1 MSTEKDAGQSGKKTT
16 ERFITG
22 LARLITGLVV
32 IAGLGYCGISWY
44 SWLHP
49 QERTQSRLALSAA
62 ATRTNTTADE
72 TAHYRELLHQ
82 DNDRGAARAE
92 QANTSFLASIPRGVD
107 IPVENIDTGKTG
119 KSGNDQKRTTPEN
132 NRTPPQQRVS
142 DKDRQERLKQLLAR
156 LRDTTPAT
164 LTVATVPGGESGGES
179 GGNGRSNGQNGGQ
192 SQGIWHNWTSS
203 LSGGNSLIPATL
215 RSTDVTTPP
224 VTIIPALTRVPAYIE
239 TAVDSDNTTSQVVA
253 NIPAGPWAGARL
265 HAARITLVGD
275 GVEINFTR
283 MFWQGTEYKVN
294 AWAQDQKTLQSSV
307 ASDVNHRYVSRIFLP
322 AFLGGFGEAGSLF
335 KSANTQ
341 ILTNQYSTLASTA
354 MPSGK
359 VLAGVIGGGMA
370 EKTGSVLQQDAAK
383 LPATQVTVN
392 RNETIAI
399 QFVDGVYSTDAIK
412 AGTSRKTQ
420 SAQATSESR
429 QPTLAQLRARQKT
442 EDESDE

>member
-1 MSTEKDAGQSGKKTT
+1 MSTEKDAGQSGKK
-16 ERFITG
+16 G
-22 LARLITGLVV
+22 VVLVV
-32 IAGLGYCGISWY
+32 AALVLIAGISYVGMGWFQ
-44 SWLHP
+44 P

-62 ATRTNTTADE
+62 SVRTGTTTDE
-72 TAHYRELLHQ
+72 TAHYRELLRQ
-82 DNDRGAARAE
+82 DNDQGAAEAE
-92 QANTSFLASIPRGVD
+92 KNNTSFLASIPRGVD
-107 IPVENIDTGKTG
+107 IPVENTDTGKTG
-119 KSGNDQKRTTPEN
+119 QSGNDEKRTTREN
-132 NRTPPQQRVS
+132 NRTPPSQQRVN
-142 DKDRQERLKQLLAR
+142 DKDRQERLKQVLAR
-156 LRDTTPAT
+156 LRNTTPAT
-164 LTVATVPGGESGGES
+164 LTVATVPGGESGGS
-179 GGNGRSNGQNGGQ
+179 GRSNGGQ

-203 LSGGNSLIPATL
+203 LSSGNSIIPATL

-283 MFWQGTEYKVN
+283 MFWQGMEYKVN
-294 AWAQDQKTLQSSV
+294 AWAQDQKTLQSSI

-412 AGTSRKTQ
+412 PGASRTTQ
-420 SAQATSESR
+420 NAQVTSESR

>member
-1 MSTEKDAGQSGKKTT
+1 MSTEKDAGQSGKK
-16 ERFITG
+16 G
-22 LARLITGLVV
+22 VVLVV
-32 IAGLGYCGISWY
+32 AALVLIAGISYVGMGWFQ
-44 SWLHP
+44 P

-62 ATRTNTTADE
+62 SVRTGTTTDE
-72 TAHYRELLHQ
+72 TAHYRELLRQ
-82 DNDRGAARAE
+82 DNDQGAAEAE
-92 QANTSFLASIPRGVD
+92 KNNTSFLASIPRGVD
-107 IPVENIDTGKTG
+107 IPVENTDTGKTG
-119 KSGNDQKRTTPEN
+119 QSGNDEKRTTREN
-132 NRTPPQQRVS
+132 NRTPPSQQRVN

-156 LRDTTPAT
+156 LRNTTPAT
-164 LTVATVPGGESGGES
+164 LTVATVPGGESGGS
-179 GGNGRSNGQNGGQ
+179 GRSNGGQ

-203 LSGGNSLIPATL
+203 LSGGNSIIPATM

-265 HAARITLVGD
+265 HAARVTLVGD

-370 EKTGSVLQQDAAK
+370 EKGGSVLQQDAAK

-412 AGTSRKTQ
+412 PGASRTTQ
-420 SAQATSESR
+420 NAQVTSESR

>member
-1 MSTEKDAGQSGKKTT
+1 MSTEKDAGQSGKK
-16 ERFITG
+16 G
-22 LARLITGLVV
+22 VVLVV
-32 IAGLGYCGISWY
+32 AALVLIAGISYVGMGWFQ
-44 SWLHP
+44 P

-62 ATRTNTTADE
+62 SVRTGTTTDE
-72 TAHYRELLHQ
+72 TAHYRELLRQ
-82 DNDRGAARAE
+82 DNDQGAAEAE
-92 QANTSFLASIPRGVD
+92 KNNTSFLASIPRGVD
-107 IPVENIDTGKTG
+107 IPVENTDTGKTG
-119 KSGNDQKRTTPEN
+119 QSGNDEKRTTREN
-132 NRTPPQQRVS
+132 NRTTPSQQRVS

-156 LRDTTPAT
+156 LRNTTPAT
-164 LTVATVPGGESGGES
+164 LTVATVPGGESGGS
-179 GGNGRSNGQNGGQ
+179 GRSNGGQ

-203 LSGGNSLIPATL
+203 LSGGNSIIPATL
-215 RSTDVTTPP
+215 RSTDVTTPL

-265 HAARITLVGD
+265 HAARVTLVGD

-307 ASDVNHRYVSRIFLP
+307 ASDVNHRYVSRILLP
-322 AFLGGFGEAGSLF
+322 AILGGIGEVGSLY

-341 ILTNQYSTLASTA
+341 ILSNQYSTVTSTA

-359 VLAGVIGGGMA
+359 VVGGVIAGGTA
-370 EKTGSVLQQDAAK
+370 EKAASVLQQDAAK

-412 AGTSRKTQ
+412 PGASRTTQ
-420 SAQATSESR
+420 NAQVTSESR

>member
-1 MSTEKDAGQSGKKTT
+1 MSTEKDAGQSGKK
-16 ERFITG
+16 G
-22 LARLITGLVV
+22 VVLVV
-32 IAGLGYCGISWY
+32 AALVLIAGISYVGMGWFQ
-44 SWLHP
+44 P

-62 ATRTNTTADE
+62 SVRTGTTTDE
-72 TAHYRELLHQ
+72 TAHYRELLRQ
-82 DNDRGAARAE
+82 DNDQGAAEAE
-92 QANTSFLASIPRGVD
+92 KNNTSFLASIPRGVD
-107 IPVENIDTGKTG
+107 IPVENTDTGKTG
-119 KSGNDQKRTTPEN
+119 QSGNDEKRTTREN
-132 NRTPPQQRVS
+132 NRTPPSQQRVN

-156 LRDTTPAT
+156 LRNTTPAT
-164 LTVATVPGGESGGES
+164 LTVATVPGGESGGS
-179 GGNGRSNGQNGGQ
+179 GRSNGGQ

-203 LSGGNSLIPATL
+203 LSSGNSIIPATM

-265 HAARITLVGD
+265 HAARVTLVGD

-370 EKTGSVLQQDAAK
+370 EKGGSVLQQDAAK
-383 LPATQVTVN
+383 LPATQVTIN

-412 AGTSRKTQ
+412 PGASRTTQ
-420 SAQATSESR
+420 NAQVTSESR

>member
-1 MSTEKDAGQSGKKTT
+1 MSTEKDAGQSGKK
-16 ERFITG
+16 G
-22 LARLITGLVV
+22 VVLVV
-32 IAGLGYCGISWY
+32 AALVLIAGISYVGMGWFQ
-44 SWLHP
+44 P

-62 ATRTNTTADE
+62 SVRTGTTTDE
-72 TAHYRELLHQ
+72 TAHYRELLRQ
-82 DNDRGAARAE
+82 DNDQGAAEAE
-92 QANTSFLASIPRGVD
+92 KNNTSFLASIPRGVD
-107 IPVENIDTGKTG
+107 IPVENTDTGKTG
-119 KSGNDQKRTTPEN
+119 QSGNDEKRTTREN
-132 NRTPPQQRVS
+132 NRTPPSQQRVN

-156 LRDTTPAT
+156 LRNTTPAT
-164 LTVATVPGGESGGES
+164 LTVATVPGGESGGS
-179 GGNGRSNGQNGGQ
+179 GRSNGGQ

-203 LSGGNSLIPATL
+203 LSSGNSIIPATM

-265 HAARITLVGD
+265 HAARVTLVGD

-370 EKTGSVLQQDAAK
+370 EKGGSVLQQDAAK
-383 LPATQVTVN
+383 LAATQVTVN

-412 AGTSRKTQ
+412 PGASRTTQ
-420 SAQATSESR
+420 NAQVTSESR

>member
-1 MSTEKDAGQSGKKTT
+1 MSTEKDAGQSGKK
-16 ERFITG
+16 G
-22 LARLITGLVV
+22 VVLVV
-32 IAGLGYCGISWY
+32 AALVLIAGISYVGMGWFQ
-44 SWLHP
+44 P

-62 ATRTNTTADE
+62 SVRTGTTTDE
-72 TAHYRELLHQ
+72 TAHYRELLRQ
-82 DNDRGAARAE
+82 DNDQGAAEAE
-92 QANTSFLASIPRGVD
+92 KNNTSFLASIPRGVD
-107 IPVENIDTGKTG
+107 IPVENTDTGKTG
-119 KSGNDQKRTTPEN
+119 QSGNDEKRTTREN
-132 NRTPPQQRVS
+132 NRTPPPQQRVN

-156 LRDTTPAT
+156 LRNTTPAT
-164 LTVATVPGGESGGES
+164 LTVATVPGGESGGS
-179 GGNGRSNGQNGGQ
+179 GRSNGGQ

-203 LSGGNSLIPATL
+203 LSSGNSIIPATM

-294 AWAQDQKTLQSSV
+294 AWAQDQKTLQSSI

-412 AGTSRKTQ
+412 PGASRTTQ
-420 SAQATSESR
+420 NAQVTSESR

>member
-1 MSTEKDAGQSGKKTT
+1 MSTEKDAGQSGKK
-16 ERFITG
+16 G
-22 LARLITGLVV
+22 VVLVV
-32 IAGLGYCGISWY
+32 AALVLIAGISYVGMGWFQ
-44 SWLHP
+44 P

-62 ATRTNTTADE
+62 SVRTGTTTDE
-72 TAHYRELLHQ
+72 TAHYRELLRQ
-82 DNDRGAARAE
+82 DNDQGAAEAE
-92 QANTSFLASIPRGVD
+92 KNNTSFLASIPRGVD
-107 IPVENIDTGKTG
+107 IPVENTDTGKTG
-119 KSGNDQKRTTPEN
+119 QSGNDEKRTTREN
-132 NRTPPQQRVS
+132 NRTPPSQQRVN

-156 LRDTTPAT
+156 LRNTTPAT
-164 LTVATVPGGESGGES
+164 LTVATVPGGESGGS
-179 GGNGRSNGQNGGQ
+179 GRSNGGQ

-203 LSGGNSLIPATL
+203 LSSGNSIIPATL

-294 AWAQDQKTLQSSV
+294 AWAQDQQTLQSSI

-412 AGTSRKTQ
+412 PGASRTTQ
-420 SAQATSESR
+420 NARVTSESR

>member
-1 MSTEKDAGQSGKKTT
+1 MSTEKDAGQSGKK
-16 ERFITG
+16 G
-22 LARLITGLVV
+22 VVLVV
-32 IAGLGYCGISWY
+32 AALVLIAGISYVGMGWFQ
-44 SWLHP
+44 P

-62 ATRTNTTADE
+62 SVRTGTTTDE
-72 TAHYRELLHQ
+72 TAHYRELLRQ
-82 DNDRGAARAE
+82 DNDQGAAEAE
-92 QANTSFLASIPRGVD
+92 KNNTSFLASIPRGVD
-107 IPVENIDTGKTG
+107 IPVENTDTGKTG
-119 KSGNDQKRTTPEN
+119 QSGNDEKRTTREN
-132 NRTPPQQRVS
+132 NRTPPSQQRVN

-156 LRDTTPAT
+156 LRNTTPAT
-164 LTVATVPGGESGGES
+164 LTVATVPGGESGGS
-179 GGNGRSNGQNGGQ
+179 GRSNGGQ

-203 LSGGNSLIPATL
+203 LSSGNSIIPATL

-412 AGTSRKTQ
+412 PGASRTTQ
-420 SAQATSESR
+420 NARVTSESR

>member
-1 MSTEKDAGQSGKKTT
+1 MSTEKDAGQSGKK
-16 ERFITG
+16 G
-22 LARLITGLVV
+22 VVLVV
-32 IAGLGYCGISWY
+32 AALVLIAGISYVGMGWFQ
-44 SWLHP
+44 P

-62 ATRTNTTADE
+62 SVRTGTTTDE
-72 TAHYRELLHQ
+72 TAHYRELLRQ
-82 DNDRGAARAE
+82 DNDQGAAEAE
-92 QANTSFLASIPRGVD
+92 KNNTSFLASIPRGVD
-107 IPVENIDTGKTG
+107 IPVENTDTGKTG
-119 KSGNDQKRTTPEN
+119 QSGNDEKRTTREN
-132 NRTPPQQRVS
+132 NRTPPSQQRVN

-156 LRDTTPAT
+156 LRNTTPAT
-164 LTVATVPGGESGGES
+164 LTVATVPGGESGGS
-179 GGNGRSNGQNGGQ
+179 GRSNGGQ

-203 LSGGNSLIPATL
+203 LSSGNSIIPATM

-294 AWAQDQKTLQSSV
+294 AWAQDQKTLQSSI

-359 VLAGVIGGGMA
+359 ELAGVIGGGMA

-412 AGTSRKTQ
+412 PGASRTTQ
-420 SAQATSESR
+420 NAQVTSESR

>member
-1 MSTEKDAGQSGKKTT
+1 MSTEKDAGQSGKK
-16 ERFITG
+16 G
-22 LARLITGLVV
+22 VVLVV
-32 IAGLGYCGISWY
+32 AALVLIAGISYVGMGWFQ
-44 SWLHP
+44 P

-62 ATRTNTTADE
+62 SVRTGTTTDE
-72 TAHYRELLHQ
+72 TAHYRELLRQ
-82 DNDRGAARAE
+82 DNDQGAAEAE
-92 QANTSFLASIPRGVD
+92 KNNTSFLASIPRGVD
-107 IPVENIDTGKTG
+107 IPVENTDTGKTG
-119 KSGNDQKRTTPEN
+119 QSGNDEKRTTREN
-132 NRTPPQQRVS
+132 NRTPPSQQRVN

-156 LRDTTPAT
+156 LQNTTPAT
-164 LTVATVPGGESGGES
+164 LTVATVPGGESGGS
-179 GGNGRSNGQNGGQ
+179 GRSNGGQ

-203 LSGGNSLIPATL
+203 LSSGNSIIPATL

-294 AWAQDQKTLQSSV
+294 AWAQDQKTLQSSI

-412 AGTSRKTQ
+412 PGASRTTQ
-420 SAQATSESR
+420 NAQVTSESR

>member
-1 MSTEKDAGQSGKKTT
+1 M
-16 ERFITG
+16 
-22 LARLITGLVV
+22 
-32 IAGLGYCGISWY
+32 
-44 SWLHP
+44 
-49 QERTQSRLALSAA
+49 
-62 ATRTNTTADE
+62 
-72 TAHYRELLHQ
+72 
-82 DNDRGAARAE
+82 
-92 QANTSFLASIPRGVD
+92 
-107 IPVENIDTGKTG
+107 
-119 KSGNDQKRTTPEN
+119 
-132 NRTPPQQRVS
+132 S

-156 LRDTTPAT
+156 LRNTTPAT
-164 LTVATVPGGESGGES
+164 LTVATVPGGES

-192 SQGIWHNWTSS
+192 SQSVWHNWTSS

>member
-1 MSTEKDAGQSGKKTT
+1 MSTEKDAGQSGKK
-16 ERFITG
+16 G
-22 LARLITGLVV
+22 VVLVV
-32 IAGLGYCGISWY
+32 AALVLIAGISYVGMGWFQ
-44 SWLHP
+44 P

-62 ATRTNTTADE
+62 SVRTGTTTDE
-72 TAHYRELLHQ
+72 TAHYRELLRQ
-82 DNDRGAARAE
+82 DNDQGAAEAE
-92 QANTSFLASIPRGVD
+92 KNNTSFLASIPRGVD
-107 IPVENIDTGKTG
+107 IPVENTDTGKTG
-119 KSGNDQKRTTPEN
+119 QSGNDEKRTTREN
-132 NRTPPQQRVS
+132 NRTTPSQQRVS

-156 LRDTTPAT
+156 LRNTTPAT
-164 LTVATVPGGESGGES
+164 LTVATVPGGESGGS
-179 GGNGRSNGQNGGQ
+179 GRSNGGQ

-203 LSGGNSLIPATL
+203 LSGGNSIIPATL

-265 HAARITLVGD
+265 HAARVTLVGD

-370 EKTGSVLQQDAAK
+370 EKGGSVLQQDAAK

-412 AGTSRKTQ
+412 PGASRATQ
-420 SAQATSESR
+420 NAQVTSESR

>member
-1 MSTEKDAGQSGKKTT
+1 MSTEKDAGQSGKK
-16 ERFITG
+16 G
-22 LARLITGLVV
+22 VVLVV
-32 IAGLGYCGISWY
+32 AALVLIAGISYVGMGWFQ
-44 SWLHP
+44 P

-62 ATRTNTTADE
+62 SVRAGTTTDE
-72 TAHYRELLHQ
+72 TAHYRELLRQ
-82 DNDRGAARAE
+82 DNDQGAAEAE
-92 QANTSFLASIPRGVD
+92 KNNTSFLASIPRGVD
-107 IPVENIDTGKTG
+107 IPVENTDTGKTG
-119 KSGNDQKRTTPEN
+119 QSGNDEKRTTREN
-132 NRTPPQQRVS
+132 NRTPPSQQRVN

-156 LRDTTPAT
+156 LRNTTPAT
-164 LTVATVPGGESGGES
+164 LTVATVPGGESGGS
-179 GGNGRSNGQNGGQ
+179 GRSNGGQ

-203 LSGGNSLIPATL
+203 LSSGNSIIPATM

-294 AWAQDQKTLQSSV
+294 AWAQDQKTLQSSI

-412 AGTSRKTQ
+412 PGASRTTQ
-420 SAQATSESR
+420 NAQVTSESR

>member
-1 MSTEKDAGQSGKKTT
+1 MSTEKDAGQSGKK
-16 ERFITG
+16 G
-22 LARLITGLVV
+22 VVLVV
-32 IAGLGYCGISWY
+32 ATLVLIAGISYVGMGWFQ
-44 SWLHP
+44 P

-62 ATRTNTTADE
+62 SVRTGTTTDE
-72 TAHYRELLHQ
+72 TAHYRELLRQ
-82 DNDRGAARAE
+82 DNDQGAAEAE
-92 QANTSFLASIPRGVD
+92 KNNTSFLASIPRGVD
-107 IPVENIDTGKTG
+107 IPVENTDTGKTG
-119 KSGNDQKRTTPEN
+119 QSGNDEKRTTREN
-132 NRTPPQQRVS
+132 NRTTPSQQRVS

-156 LRDTTPAT
+156 LRNTTPAT
-164 LTVATVPGGESGGES
+164 LTVATVPGGESGGS
-179 GGNGRSNGQNGGQ
+179 GRSNGGQ

-203 LSGGNSLIPATL
+203 LSGGNSIIPATL

-265 HAARITLVGD
+265 HAARVTLVGD

-370 EKTGSVLQQDAAK
+370 EKGGSVLQQDAAK

-412 AGTSRKTQ
+412 PGASRATQ
-420 SAQATSESR
+420 NAQVTSESR

>member
-1 MSTEKDAGQSGKKTT
+1 MSTEKDAGQSGKK
-16 ERFITG
+16 G
-22 LARLITGLVV
+22 VVLVV
-32 IAGLGYCGISWY
+32 AALVLIAGISYVGMGWFQ
-44 SWLHP
+44 P

-62 ATRTNTTADE
+62 SVRTGTTTDE
-72 TAHYRELLHQ
+72 TAHYRELLRQ
-82 DNDRGAARAE
+82 DNDQGAAEAE
-92 QANTSFLASIPRGVD
+92 KNNTSFLASIPRGVD
-107 IPVENIDTGKTG
+107 IPVENTDTGKTG
-119 KSGNDQKRTTPEN
+119 QSGNDEKRTTREN
-132 NRTPPQQRVS
+132 NRTPPSQQRVN

-156 LRDTTPAT
+156 LRNTTPAT
-164 LTVATVPGGESGGES
+164 LTVATVPGGESGGS
-179 GGNGRSNGQNGGQ
+179 GRSNGGQ

-203 LSGGNSLIPATL
+203 LSSGNSIIPATL

-265 HAARITLVGD
+265 YAARITLVGD

-294 AWAQDQKTLQSSV
+294 AWAQDQKTLQSSI

-412 AGTSRKTQ
+412 PGASRTTQ
-420 SAQATSESR
+420 NAQVTSESR

>member
-1 MSTEKDAGQSGKKTT
+1 MSTEKDAGQSGKK
-16 ERFITG
+16 G
-22 LARLITGLVV
+22 VVLVV
-32 IAGLGYCGISWY
+32 AALVLIAGISYVGMGWFQ
-44 SWLHP
+44 P

-62 ATRTNTTADE
+62 SVRTGTTTDE
-72 TAHYRELLHQ
+72 TAHYRELLRQ
-82 DNDRGAARAE
+82 DNDQGAAEAE
-92 QANTSFLASIPRGVD
+92 KNNTSFLASIPRGVD
-107 IPVENIDTGKTG
+107 IPVENTDTGKTG
-119 KSGNDQKRTTPEN
+119 QSGNDEKRTTREN
-132 NRTPPQQRVS
+132 NRTPPSQQRVN
-142 DKDRQERLKQLLAR
+142 DKDRQERLKQVLAR
-156 LRDTTPAT
+156 LRNTTPAT
-164 LTVATVPGGESGGES
+164 LTVATVPGGESGGS
-179 GGNGRSNGQNGGQ
+179 GRSNGGQ

-203 LSGGNSLIPATL
+203 LSSGNSIIPATL

-294 AWAQDQKTLQSSV
+294 AWAQDQKTLQSSI

-412 AGTSRKTQ
+412 PGASRTTQ
-420 SAQATSESR
+420 NTQVTSESR

>member
-1 MSTEKDAGQSGKKTT
+1 MSTEKDAGQSGKK
-16 ERFITG
+16 G
-22 LARLITGLVV
+22 VVLVV
-32 IAGLGYCGISWY
+32 AALVLIAGISYVGMGWFQ
-44 SWLHP
+44 P

-62 ATRTNTTADE
+62 SVRTGTTTDE
-72 TAHYRELLHQ
+72 TAHYRELLRQ
-82 DNDRGAARAE
+82 DNDQGAAEAE
-92 QANTSFLASIPRGVD
+92 KNNTSFLASIPRGVD
-107 IPVENIDTGKTG
+107 IPVENTDTGKTG
-119 KSGNDQKRTTPEN
+119 QSGNDEKRTTREN
-132 NRTPPQQRVS
+132 NRTPPSQQRVN

-156 LRDTTPAT
+156 LRNTTPAT
-164 LTVATVPGGESGGES
+164 LTVATVPGGESGGS
-179 GGNGRSNGQNGGQ
+179 GRSNGGQ

-203 LSGGNSLIPATL
+203 LSSGNSIIPATL

-239 TAVDSDNTTSQVVA
+239 TAVDSDNTTSQVMA

-294 AWAQDQKTLQSSV
+294 AWAQDQKTLQSSI

-370 EKTGSVLQQDAAK
+370 EKGGSVLQQDAAK

-399 QFVDGVYSTDAIK
+399 QFVDGVYNTDAIK
-412 AGTSRKTQ
+412 PGASRTTQ
-420 SAQATSESR
+420 NAQVTSESR

>member
-1 MSTEKDAGQSGKKTT
+1 MSTEKDAGQSGKK
-16 ERFITG
+16 G
-22 LARLITGLVV
+22 VVLVV
-32 IAGLGYCGISWY
+32 AALVLIAGISYVGMGWFQ
-44 SWLHP
+44 P

-62 ATRTNTTADE
+62 SVRTGTTTDE
-72 TAHYRELLHQ
+72 TAHYRELLRQ
-82 DNDRGAARAE
+82 DNDQGAAEAE
-92 QANTSFLASIPRGVD
+92 KNNTSFLASIPRGVD
-107 IPVENIDTGKTG
+107 IPVENTDTGKTG
-119 KSGNDQKRTTPEN
+119 QSGNDEKRTTREN
-132 NRTPPQQRVS
+132 NRTPPSQQRVN

-156 LRDTTPAT
+156 LRNTTPAT
-164 LTVATVPGGESGGES
+164 LTVATVPGGESGGS
-179 GGNGRSNGQNGGQ
+179 GRSNGGQ

-203 LSGGNSLIPATL
+203 LSSGNSIIPATM
-215 RSTDVTTPP
+215 RSTNVTTPP

-294 AWAQDQKTLQSSV
+294 AWAQDQKTLQSSI

-370 EKTGSVLQQDAAK
+370 EKGGSVLQQDAAK

-399 QFVDGVYSTDAIK
+399 QFVDGVYNTDAIK
-412 AGTSRKTQ
+412 PGASRTTQ
-420 SAQATSESR
+420 NAQVTSESR

>member
-1 MSTEKDAGQSGKKTT
+1 MSTEKDAGQSGKK
-16 ERFITG
+16 G
-22 LARLITGLVV
+22 VVLVV
-32 IAGLGYCGISWY
+32 AALVLIAGISYVGMGWFQ
-44 SWLHP
+44 P

-62 ATRTNTTADE
+62 SVRTGTTTDE
-72 TAHYRELLHQ
+72 TAHYRELLRQ
-82 DNDRGAARAE
+82 DNDQGAAEAE
-92 QANTSFLASIPRGVD
+92 KNNTSFLASIPRGVD
-107 IPVENIDTGKTG
+107 ILVENTDTGKTG
-119 KSGNDQKRTTPEN
+119 QSGNDEKRTTREN
-132 NRTPPQQRVS
+132 NRTPPSQQRVN

-156 LRDTTPAT
+156 LRNTTPAT
-164 LTVATVPGGESGGES
+164 LTVATVPGGESGGS
-179 GGNGRSNGQNGGQ
+179 GRSNGGQ

-203 LSGGNSLIPATL
+203 LSSGNSIIPATM

-294 AWAQDQKTLQSSV
+294 AWAQDQKTLQSSI

-370 EKTGSVLQQDAAK
+370 EKGGSVLQQDAAK

-399 QFVDGVYSTDAIK
+399 QFVDGVYNTDAIK
-412 AGTSRKTQ
+412 PGASRTTQ
-420 SAQATSESR
+420 NAQVTSESR

>member
-1 MSTEKDAGQSGKKTT
+1 MSTEKDAGQSGKK
-16 ERFITG
+16 G
-22 LARLITGLVV
+22 VVLVV
-32 IAGLGYCGISWY
+32 AALVLIAGISYVGMGWFQ
-44 SWLHP
+44 P

-62 ATRTNTTADE
+62 SVRTGTTTDE
-72 TAHYRELLHQ
+72 TAHYRELLRQ
-82 DNDRGAARAE
+82 DNDQGAAEAE
-92 QANTSFLASIPRGVD
+92 KNNTSFLASIPRGVD
-107 IPVENIDTGKTG
+107 IPVENTDTGKTG
-119 KSGNDQKRTTPEN
+119 QSGNDEKRTTREN
-132 NRTPPQQRVS
+132 NRTPPSQQRVN

-156 LRDTTPAT
+156 LRNTTPAT
-164 LTVATVPGGESGGES
+164 LTVATVPGGESGGS
-179 GGNGRSNGQNGGQ
+179 GRSNGGQ

-203 LSGGNSLIPATL
+203 LSSGNSIIPATL

>member
-1 MSTEKDAGQSGKKTT
+1 MSTEKDAGQSGKK
-16 ERFITG
+16 G
-22 LARLITGLVV
+22 VVLVV
-32 IAGLGYCGISWY
+32 AALVLIAGISYVGMGWFQ
-44 SWLHP
+44 P

-62 ATRTNTTADE
+62 SVRTGTTTDE
-72 TAHYRELLHQ
+72 TAHYRELLRQ
-82 DNDRGAARAE
+82 DNDQGAAEAE
-92 QANTSFLASIPRGVD
+92 KNNTSFLASIPRGVD
-107 IPVENIDTGKTG
+107 IPVENTDTGKTG
-119 KSGNDQKRTTPEN
+119 QSGNDEKRTTREN
-132 NRTPPQQRVS
+132 NRTPPSQQRVN

-156 LRDTTPAT
+156 LRNTTPAT
-164 LTVATVPGGESGGES
+164 LTVATVPGGESGGS
-179 GGNGRSNGQNGGQ
+179 GRSNGGQ

-203 LSGGNSLIPATL
+203 LSSGNSIIPATL

-294 AWAQDQKTLQSSV
+294 AWAQDQKTLQSSI

-412 AGTSRKTQ
+412 PGASRTTQ
-420 SAQATSESR
+420 NA
-429 QPTLAQLRARQKT
+429 
-442 EDESDE
+442 

>member
-1 MSTEKDAGQSGKKTT
+1 MSTEKDAGQSGKK
-16 ERFITG
+16 G
-22 LARLITGLVV
+22 VVLVV
-32 IAGLGYCGISWY
+32 AALVLIAGISYVGMGWFQ
-44 SWLHP
+44 P

-62 ATRTNTTADE
+62 SVRTGTTTDE
-72 TAHYRELLHQ
+72 TAHYRELLRQ
-82 DNDRGAARAE
+82 DNDQGAAEAE
-92 QANTSFLASIPRGVD
+92 KNNTSFLASIPRGVD
-107 IPVENIDTGKTG
+107 IPVENTDTGKTG
-119 KSGNDQKRTTPEN
+119 QSGNDEKRTTREN
-132 NRTPPQQRVS
+132 NRTPPSQQGVN

-156 LRDTTPAT
+156 LRNTTPAT
-164 LTVATVPGGESGGES
+164 LTVATVPGGESGGS
-179 GGNGRSNGQNGGQ
+179 GRSNGGQ

-203 LSGGNSLIPATL
+203 LSSGNSIIPATM

-294 AWAQDQKTLQSSV
+294 AWAQDQKTLQSSI

-412 AGTSRKTQ
+412 PGASRTTQ
-420 SAQATSESR
+420 NAQVTSESR

>member
-1 MSTEKDAGQSGKKTT
+1 MSTEKDAGQSGKK
-16 ERFITG
+16 G
-22 LARLITGLVV
+22 VVLVV
-32 IAGLGYCGISWY
+32 AALVLIAGISYVGMGWFQ
-44 SWLHP
+44 P

-62 ATRTNTTADE
+62 SVRTGTTTDE
-72 TAHYRELLHQ
+72 TAHYRELLRQ
-82 DNDRGAARAE
+82 DNDQGAAEAE
-92 QANTSFLASIPRGVD
+92 KNNTSFLASIPRGVD
-107 IPVENIDTGKTG
+107 IPVENTDTGKTG
-119 KSGNDQKRTTPEN
+119 QSGNDEKRTTREN
-132 NRTPPQQRVS
+132 NRTPPSQQRVN

-156 LRDTTPAT
+156 LRNTTPAT
-164 LTVATVPGGESGGES
+164 LTVATVPGGESGGS
-179 GGNGRSNGQNGGQ
+179 GRSNGGQ

-203 LSGGNSLIPATL
+203 LSGGNSIIPATM

-294 AWAQDQKTLQSSV
+294 AWAQDQKTLQSSI

-322 AFLGGFGEAGSLF
+322 AFLGGFGETGSLF

-412 AGTSRKTQ
+412 PGASRTTQ
-420 SAQATSESR
+420 NAQVTPESR

>member
-1 MSTEKDAGQSGKKTT
+1 MSTEKDAGQSGKK
-16 ERFITG
+16 G
-22 LARLITGLVV
+22 VVLVV
-32 IAGLGYCGISWY
+32 AALVLIAGISYVGMGWFQ
-44 SWLHP
+44 P

-62 ATRTNTTADE
+62 SVRTGTTTDE
-72 TAHYRELLHQ
+72 TAHYRELLRQ
-82 DNDRGAARAE
+82 DNDQGAAEAE
-92 QANTSFLASIPRGVD
+92 KNNTSFLASIPRGVD
-107 IPVENIDTGKTG
+107 IPVENTDTGKTG
-119 KSGNDQKRTTPEN
+119 QSGNDEKRTTREN
-132 NRTPPQQRVS
+132 NRTPPSQQRVN

-156 LRDTTPAT
+156 LRNKTPAT
-164 LTVATVPGGESGGES
+164 LTVATVPGGESGGS
-179 GGNGRSNGQNGGQ
+179 GRSNGGQ

-203 LSGGNSLIPATL
+203 LSSGNSIIPATL

-412 AGTSRKTQ
+412 PGASRTTQ
-420 SAQATSESR
+420 NARVTSESR

>member
-1 MSTEKDAGQSGKKTT
+1 MSTEKDAGQSGKK
-16 ERFITG
+16 G
-22 LARLITGLVV
+22 VVLVV
-32 IAGLGYCGISWY
+32 AALVLIAGISYVGMGWFQ
-44 SWLHP
+44 P

-62 ATRTNTTADE
+62 SVRTGTTTDE
-72 TAHYRELLHQ
+72 TAHYRELLRQ
-82 DNDRGAARAE
+82 DNDQGAAEAE
-92 QANTSFLASIPRGVD
+92 KNNTSFLASIPRGVD
-107 IPVENIDTGKTG
+107 IPVENTDTGKTG
-119 KSGNDQKRTTPEN
+119 QSGNDEKRTTREN
-132 NRTPPQQRVS
+132 NRTTPSQQRVS

-156 LRDTTPAT
+156 LRNTTPAT
-164 LTVATVPGGESGGES
+164 LTVATVPGGESGGS
-179 GGNGRSNGQNGGQ
+179 GRSNGGQ

-203 LSGGNSLIPATL
+203 LSGGNSIIPATL

-265 HAARITLVGD
+265 HAARVTLVGD

-370 EKTGSVLQQDAAK
+370 EKGGSVLQQDAAK

-412 AGTSRKTQ
+412 PGASRTTQ
-420 SAQATSESR
+420 NAQVTSESR

>member
-1 MSTEKDAGQSGKKTT
+1 MSTEKDAGQSGKK
-16 ERFITG
+16 G
-22 LARLITGLVV
+22 VVLVV
-32 IAGLGYCGISWY
+32 AALVLIAGISYVGMGWFQ
-44 SWLHP
+44 P
-49 QERTQSRLALSAA
+49 QERTQSRLTLSAA
-62 ATRTNTTADE
+62 SVRTGTTTDE
-72 TAHYRELLHQ
+72 TAHYRELLRQ
-82 DNDRGAARAE
+82 DNDQGAAEAE
-92 QANTSFLASIPRGVD
+92 KNNTSFLASIPRGVD
-107 IPVENIDTGKTG
+107 IPVENTDTGKTG
-119 KSGNDQKRTTPEN
+119 QSGNDEKRTTREN
-132 NRTPPQQRVS
+132 NRTPPSQQRVN

-156 LRDTTPAT
+156 LRNTTPAT
-164 LTVATVPGGESGGES
+164 LTVATVPGGESGGS
-179 GGNGRSNGQNGGQ
+179 GRSNGGQ

-203 LSGGNSLIPATL
+203 LSSGNSIIPATM

-265 HAARITLVGD
+265 HAARVTLVGD

-370 EKTGSVLQQDAAK
+370 EKGGSVLQQDAAK

-412 AGTSRKTQ
+412 PGASRTTQ
-420 SAQATSESR
+420 NAQVTSESR

>member
-1 MSTEKDAGQSGKKTT
+1 MSTEKDAGQSGKK
-16 ERFITG
+16 G
-22 LARLITGLVV
+22 VVLVV
-32 IAGLGYCGISWY
+32 AVLVLIAGISYVGMGWFQ
-44 SWLHP
+44 P

-62 ATRTNTTADE
+62 SVRTGTTTDE
-72 TAHYRELLHQ
+72 TAHYRELLRQ
-82 DNDRGAARAE
+82 DNDQGAAEAE
-92 QANTSFLASIPRGVD
+92 KNNTSFLASIPRGVD
-107 IPVENIDTGKTG
+107 IPVENTDTGKTG
-119 KSGNDQKRTTPEN
+119 QSGNDEKRTTREN
-132 NRTPPQQRVS
+132 NRTTPSQQRVS

-156 LRDTTPAT
+156 LRNTTPAT
-164 LTVATVPGGESGGES
+164 LTVATVPGGESGGS
-179 GGNGRSNGQNGGQ
+179 GRSNGGQ

-203 LSGGNSLIPATL
+203 LPGGNSIIPATL

-412 AGTSRKTQ
+412 PGASRTTQ
-420 SAQATSESR
+420 NAQVTSESR

>member
-1 MSTEKDAGQSGKKTT
+1 MSTEKDAGQSGKK
-16 ERFITG
+16 G
-22 LARLITGLVV
+22 VVLVV
-32 IAGLGYCGISWY
+32 AALVLIAGISYVGMGWFQ
-44 SWLHP
+44 P

-62 ATRTNTTADE
+62 SVRTGTTTDE
-72 TAHYRELLHQ
+72 TAHYRELLRQ
-82 DNDRGAARAE
+82 DNDQGAAEAE
-92 QANTSFLASIPRGVD
+92 KNNTSFLASIPRGVD
-107 IPVENIDTGKTG
+107 IPVENTDTGKTG
-119 KSGNDQKRTTPEN
+119 QSGNDEKRTTREN
-132 NRTPPQQRVS
+132 NRTTPSQQRVS

-156 LRDTTPAT
+156 LRNTTPAT
-164 LTVATVPGGESGGES
+164 LTVATVPGGESGGS
-179 GGNGRSNGQNGGQ
+179 GRSNGGQ
-192 SQGIWHNWTSS
+192 SQAIWHNWTSS
-203 LSGGNSLIPATL
+203 LSGGNSIIPATL

-265 HAARITLVGD
+265 HAARVTLVGD

-370 EKTGSVLQQDAAK
+370 EKGGSVLQQDAAK

-412 AGTSRKTQ
+412 PGASRTTQ
-420 SAQATSESR
+420 NAQVTSESR

>member
-1 MSTEKDAGQSGKKTT
+1 MSTEKDAGQSGKK
-16 ERFITG
+16 G
-22 LARLITGLVV
+22 VVLVV
-32 IAGLGYCGISWY
+32 AALVLIAGISYVGMGWFQ
-44 SWLHP
+44 P

-62 ATRTNTTADE
+62 SVRTGTTTDE
-72 TAHYRELLHQ
+72 TAHYRELLRQ
-82 DNDRGAARAE
+82 DNDQGAAEAE
-92 QANTSFLASIPRGVD
+92 KNNTSFLASIPRGVD
-107 IPVENIDTGKTG
+107 IPVENTDTGKTG
-119 KSGNDQKRTTPEN
+119 QSGNDEKRTTREN
-132 NRTPPQQRVS
+132 NRTPPSQQRVN

-156 LRDTTPAT
+156 LRNTTPAT
-164 LTVATVPGGESGGES
+164 LTLATVPGGESGGS
-179 GGNGRSNGQNGGQ
+179 GRSNGGQ

-203 LSGGNSLIPATL
+203 LSSGNSIIPATL

-294 AWAQDQKTLQSSV
+294 AWAQDQKTLQSSI

-412 AGTSRKTQ
+412 PGASRTTQ
-420 SAQATSESR
+420 NAQVTSESR

>member
-1 MSTEKDAGQSGKKTT
+1 MSTEKDAGQSGKK
-16 ERFITG
+16 G
-22 LARLITGLVV
+22 VVLVAAALV
-32 IAGLGYCGISWY
+32 LIAGISYVGMGWFR
-44 SWLHP
+44 P

-62 ATRTNTTADE
+62 ATRTTTTADE

-107 IPVENIDTGKTG
+107 IPVENTDTGKTG
-119 KSGNDQKRTTPEN
+119 TPGNDQKRTTREN
-132 NRTPPQQRVS
+132 NRTPPSQQRVS

-156 LRDTTPAT
+156 LRNTTPAT
-164 LTVATVPGGESGGES
+164 LTVATVPGGES

-192 SQGIWHNWTSS
+192 SQDIWHNWTSS

>member
-1 MSTEKDAGQSGKKTT
+1 MSTEKDAGQSGKK
-16 ERFITG
+16 G
-22 LARLITGLVV
+22 VVLVV
-32 IAGLGYCGISWY
+32 AALVLIAGISYVGMGWFQ
-44 SWLHP
+44 P

-62 ATRTNTTADE
+62 SVRTGTTTDE
-72 TAHYRELLHQ
+72 TAHYRELLRQ
-82 DNDRGAARAE
+82 DNDQGAAEAE
-92 QANTSFLASIPRGVD
+92 KNNTSFLASIPRGVD
-107 IPVENIDTGKTG
+107 IPVENTDTGKTG
-119 KSGNDQKRTTPEN
+119 QSGNDEKRTTREN
-132 NRTPPQQRVS
+132 NRTPPSQQRVN

-156 LRDTTPAT
+156 LRNTTPAT
-164 LTVATVPGGESGGES
+164 LTVATVPGGESGGS
-179 GGNGRSNGQNGGQ
+179 GRSNGGQ

-203 LSGGNSLIPATL
+203 LSGGNSIIPATM

-294 AWAQDQKTLQSSV
+294 AWAQDQKTLQSSI

-412 AGTSRKTQ
+412 PGASRTTQ
-420 SAQATSESR
+420 NAQVTSESR

>member
-1 MSTEKDAGQSGKKTT
+1 A
-16 ERFITG
+16 
-22 LARLITGLVV
+22 LVL
-32 IAGLGYCGISWY
+32 IAGISYVGMGWFQ
-44 SWLHP
+44 P

-62 ATRTNTTADE
+62 SVRTGTTTDE
-72 TAHYRELLHQ
+72 TAHYRELLRQ
-82 DNDRGAARAE
+82 DNDQGAAEAE
-92 QANTSFLASIPRGVD
+92 KNNTSFLASIPRGVD
-107 IPVENIDTGKTG
+107 IPVENTDTGKTG
-119 KSGNDQKRTTPEN
+119 QSGNDEKRTTREN
-132 NRTPPQQRVS
+132 NRTPPSQQRVN
-142 DKDRQERLKQLLAR
+142 DKDRQERLKQVLAR
-156 LRDTTPAT
+156 LRNTTPAT
-164 LTVATVPGGESGGES
+164 LTVATVPGGESGGS
-179 GGNGRSNGQNGGQ
+179 GRSNGGQ

-203 LSGGNSLIPATL
+203 LSSGNSIIPATL

-294 AWAQDQKTLQSSV
+294 AWAQDQKTLQSSI

-412 AGTSRKTQ
+412 PGASRTTQ
-420 SAQATSESR
+420 NAQVTSESR

>member
-1 MSTEKDAGQSGKKTT
+1 MSTEKDAGQSGKK
-16 ERFITG
+16 G
-22 LARLITGLVV
+22 VVLVV
-32 IAGLGYCGISWY
+32 AVLVLIAGISYVGMGWFQ
-44 SWLHP
+44 P

-62 ATRTNTTADE
+62 SVRTGTTTDE
-72 TAHYRELLHQ
+72 TAHYRELLRQ
-82 DNDRGAARAE
+82 DNDQGAAEAE
-92 QANTSFLASIPRGVD
+92 KNNTSFLASIPRGVD
-107 IPVENIDTGKTG
+107 IPVENTDTGKTG
-119 KSGNDQKRTTPEN
+119 QSGNDEKRTTREN
-132 NRTPPQQRVS
+132 NRTPPSQQRVN
-142 DKDRQERLKQLLAR
+142 DKDRQERLKQVLAR
-156 LRDTTPAT
+156 LRNTTPAT
-164 LTVATVPGGESGGES
+164 LTVATVPGGESGGS
-179 GGNGRSNGQNGGQ
+179 GRSNGGQ

-203 LSGGNSLIPATL
+203 LSSGNSIIPATL

-294 AWAQDQKTLQSSV
+294 AWAQDQKTLQSSI

-412 AGTSRKTQ
+412 PGASRTTQ
-420 SAQATSESR
+420 NAQVTSESR

>member
-1 MSTEKDAGQSGKKTT
+1 MSTEKDAGQSGKK
-16 ERFITG
+16 G
-22 LARLITGLVV
+22 VVLVV
-32 IAGLGYCGISWY
+32 AALVLIAGISY
-44 SWLHP
+44 VGMGWLHP
-49 QERTQSRLALSAA
+49 QERTQSRIALSAA

-107 IPVENIDTGKTG
+107 IPVENTDTGKTG
-119 KSGNDQKRTTPEN
+119 QPGNDQKRTTPEN

-156 LRDTTPAT
+156 LRNTTPAT

-179 GGNGRSNGQNGGQ
+179 SGSGRSNGQNGGQ
-192 SQGIWHNWTSS
+192 SQGVWHNWTSS

-294 AWAQDQKTLQSSV
+294 AWAQDQKTLQSSI

>member
-1 MSTEKDAGQSGKKTT
+1 MSTEKDAGQSGKK
-16 ERFITG
+16 G
-22 LARLITGLVV
+22 VVLVV
-32 IAGLGYCGISWY
+32 AALVLIAGISYVGMGWFQ
-44 SWLHP
+44 P

-62 ATRTNTTADE
+62 SVRTGTTTDE
-72 TAHYRELLHQ
+72 TAHYRELLRQ
-82 DNDRGAARAE
+82 DNDQGAAEAE
-92 QANTSFLASIPRGVD
+92 KNNTSFLASIPRGVD
-107 IPVENIDTGKTG
+107 IPVENTDTGKTG
-119 KSGNDQKRTTPEN
+119 QSGNDEKRTTREN
-132 NRTPPQQRVS
+132 NRTPPSQQRVN

-156 LRDTTPAT
+156 LRNTTPAT
-164 LTVATVPGGESGGES
+164 LTVATVPGGESGGS
-179 GGNGRSNGQNGGQ
+179 GRSNGGQ

-203 LSGGNSLIPATL
+203 LSSGNSIIPATL

-294 AWAQDQKTLQSSV
+294 AWAQDQKTLQSSI

-412 AGTSRKTQ
+412 PGASRTTQ
-420 SAQATSESR
+420 NAQVTSESR

-442 EDESDE
+442 EDESNE

>member
-1 MSTEKDAGQSGKKTT
+1 MSTEKDAGQSGKK
-16 ERFITG
+16 G
-22 LARLITGLVV
+22 VVLVV
-32 IAGLGYCGISWY
+32 AALVLIAGISYVGMGWFQ
-44 SWLHP
+44 P

-62 ATRTNTTADE
+62 SVRTGTTTDE
-72 TAHYRELLHQ
+72 TAHYRELLRQ
-82 DNDRGAARAE
+82 DNDQGAAEAE
-92 QANTSFLASIPRGVD
+92 KNNTSFLASIPRGVD
-107 IPVENIDTGKTG
+107 IPVENTDTGKTG
-119 KSGNDQKRTTPEN
+119 QSGNDEKRTTREN
-132 NRTPPQQRVS
+132 NRTPPSQQRVN

-156 LRDTTPAT
+156 LRNTTPAT
-164 LTVATVPGGESGGES
+164 LTVATVPGGESGGS
-179 GGNGRSNGQNGGQ
+179 GRSNGGQ

-203 LSGGNSLIPATL
+203 LSSGNSIIPATL

-294 AWAQDQKTLQSSV
+294 AWAQDQKTLQSSI

-370 EKTGSVLQQDAAK
+370 EKGGSVLQQDAAK

-412 AGTSRKTQ
+412 PGASRATQ
-420 SAQATSESR
+420 NAQVTSESR

>member
-1 MSTEKDAGQSGKKTT
+1 MSTEKDAGQSGKK
-16 ERFITG
+16 G
-22 LARLITGLVV
+22 VVLVV
-32 IAGLGYCGISWY
+32 AVLVLIAGISYVGMGWFQ
-44 SWLHP
+44 P

-62 ATRTNTTADE
+62 SVRTGTTTDE
-72 TAHYRELLHQ
+72 TAHYRELLRQ
-82 DNDRGAARAE
+82 DNDQGAAEAE
-92 QANTSFLASIPRGVD
+92 KNNTSFLASIPRGVD
-107 IPVENIDTGKTG
+107 IPVENTDTGKTG
-119 KSGNDQKRTTPEN
+119 QSGNDEKRTTREN
-132 NRTPPQQRVS
+132 NRTTPSQQRVS

-156 LRDTTPAT
+156 LRNTTPAT
-164 LTVATVPGGESGGES
+164 LTVATVPGGESGGS
-179 GGNGRSNGQNGGQ
+179 GRSNGGQ

-203 LSGGNSLIPATL
+203 LSGGNSIIPATL

-294 AWAQDQKTLQSSV
+294 AWAQDQKTLQSSI

-370 EKTGSVLQQDAAK
+370 EKGGSVLQQDAAK

-399 QFVDGVYSTDAIK
+399 QFVDGVYNTDAIK
-412 AGTSRKTQ
+412 PGASRTTQ
-420 SAQATSESR
+420 NAQVTSESR

>member
-1 MSTEKDAGQSGKKTT
+1 MSTEKDAGQSGKK
-16 ERFITG
+16 G
-22 LARLITGLVV
+22 VVLVV
-32 IAGLGYCGISWY
+32 AALVLIAGISYVGMGWFQ
-44 SWLHP
+44 P

-62 ATRTNTTADE
+62 SVRTGTTTDE
-72 TAHYRELLHQ
+72 TAHYRELLRQ
-82 DNDRGAARAE
+82 DNDQGAAEAE
-92 QANTSFLASIPRGVD
+92 KNNTSFLASIPRGVD
-107 IPVENIDTGKTG
+107 IPVENTDTGKTG
-119 KSGNDQKRTTPEN
+119 QSGNDEKRTTREN
-132 NRTPPQQRVS
+132 NRTPPSQQRVN

-156 LRDTTPAT
+156 LRNTTPAT
-164 LTVATVPGGESGGES
+164 LTVATVPGGESGGS
-179 GGNGRSNGQNGGQ
+179 GRSNGGQ

-203 LSGGNSLIPATL
+203 LSSGNSIIPATL

-294 AWAQDQKTLQSSV
+294 ARAQDQKTLQSSI

-412 AGTSRKTQ
+412 PGASRTTQ
-420 SAQATSESR
+420 NAQVTSESR